1 MADISYFQDIP
12 KLSINYLEK
21 LKLDSNFNFA
31 PVSNFSTLIG
41 RKINMGYNC
50 YGIKLY
56 KISNEW
62 KTLGDKDKLRWTNYL
77 LDFQSQKNDEYKNFF
92 IDPEVV
98 NYFNKKLSTYNAKNF
113 AKKTLNSVIK
123 KDYELKQRHIFKTIN
138 ADSKQTISTL
148 AEIGQKIESKPNK
161 LFSGY
166 TNVENYLNSYD
177 WSKPWDAGA
186 QFSSIALYNS
196 MFKMGLEKNL
206 IKFLRN

>member
-1 MADISYFQDIP
+1 
-12 KLSINYLEK
+12 
-21 LKLDSNFNFA
+21 
-31 PVSNFSTLIG
+31 
-41 RKINMGYNC
+41 MGYNC

-62 KTLGDKDKLRWTNYL
+62 DTLVDKDKLRWTNYL
-77 LDFQSQKNDEYKNFF
+77 LDFQSHKNDEYKNFF

-148 AEIGQKIESKPNK
+148 AEIGQKIDKPNK

-196 MFKMGLEKNL
+196 MFKMGLG
-206 IKFLRN
+206 KFDQILRN